1 MDSYEFS
8 SMVEESNVSTTVYEY
23 YKEDKL
29 IAVSLTDTISD
40 GLSMVYSFY
49 DVCLSQ
55 SSLGK
60 FMILDH
66 INIAKEIG
74 LPYLYLG
81 YLIEQSPKMK
91 YKGQFSP
98 LEQYYKGKWIPYDYK
113 TKSKDSD
120 LCTYPDTNPISLP

>member
-8 SMVEESNVSTTVYEY
+8 SMIEESNVSTTVFEY
-23 YKEDKL
+23 YCEDTL
-29 IAVSLTDTISD
+29 VAVSLTDTISD

-49 DVCLSQ
+49 DVTMSK

-66 INIAKEIG
+66 IKIAKDNG
-74 LPYLYLG
+74 LRNLYLG
-81 YLIEQSPKMK
+81 YLIKESPKMK

-98 LEQYYKGKWIPYDYK
+98 LEQYYKGKWIPYDDK
-113 TKSKDSD
+113 TKSKNSNPQI
-120 LCTYPDTNPISLP
+120 LPEYNPISLP